1 MAVTAK
7 QYAKFPLS
15 VMKKLADLSG
25 DNIKVALFTGTL
37 VPSQANDQ
45 FFDAAPYNA
54 NQVANGNGYATGGAL
69 LASKTVATAAL
80 VTTFD
85 AADPSWTVTGAGFT
99 WRIAVFYDDTPASNK
114 PVISYMDMGAD
125 QVWTTPGTYGITL
138 DANGIARI
146 TVS

>member
-15 VMKKLADLSG
+15 IMKKLADLSA
-25 DNIKVALFTGTL
+25 DNIKIALFTSSL

-45 FFDAAPYNA
+45 FFDAAPYTT
-54 NQVANGNGYATGGAL
+54 NQVAAANGYSTGGAL

-80 VTTFD
+80 ITTFD

-99 WRIAVFYDDTPASNK
+99 YRYAVIYDDTPASNK
-114 PVISYMDMGAD
+114 PVIAYIDFGQDIVAAA
-125 QVWTTPGTYGITL
+125 GTHSIAL
-138 DANGIARI
+138 DALGIARI
-146 TVS
+146 TVA